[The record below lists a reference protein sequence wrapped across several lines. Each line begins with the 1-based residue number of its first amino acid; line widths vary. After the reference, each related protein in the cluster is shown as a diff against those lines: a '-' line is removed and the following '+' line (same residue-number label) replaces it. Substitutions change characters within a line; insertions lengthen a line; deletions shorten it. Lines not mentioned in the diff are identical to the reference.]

1 MDVTTKIGSKV
12 RPKPYRVEA
21 GNSPRME
28 DLDNATNNQST
39 HFLKGKRNSDYIPE
53 NDSGDGSDNE
63 HADEMTKLGSVAS
76 GGIGS
81 MRRITSVNDHI
92 QYDDIRQTSGAHMKG
107 SQMPITI
114 NNSCLSHQNKHDTEL
129 SMKLFKLACLAYKPA
144 PINYRGSVVERTNMI
159 EMRRNLID
167 RVSNILAECDLFK
180 NSAFY
185 PKRYYDDLMV
195 DEKGY
200 IDHFVGQ

>member
-1 MDVTTKIGSKV
+1 MQMEAEYADLFDRKMMALYGAQPGKGSLMDVTTKIGSKF

-92 QYDDIRQTSGAHMKG
+92 
-107 SQMPITI
+107 
-114 NNSCLSHQNKHDTEL
+114 
-129 SMKLFKLACLAYKPA
+129 
-144 PINYRGSVVERTNMI
+144 
-159 EMRRNLID
+159 
-167 RVSNILAECDLFK
+167 
-180 NSAFY
+180 
-185 PKRYYDDLMV
+185 
-195 DEKGY
+195 
-200 IDHFVGQ
+200 